1 MGKMGYI
8 HYLCEN
14 NDRKGLIEELGNIEM
29 ADGFLQ
35 AHKEMRS
42 QPTNKAFGKLN
53 EIVDESVKEVEQDVD
68 KAKENSKGVKQ
79 DLDML
84 FKDIERMA

>member
-14 NDRKGLIEELGNIEM
+14 NNRKELIEELGSTEM
-29 ADGFLQ
+29 ADGFLR
-35 AHKEMRS
+35 AHKEIRLRA
-42 QPTNKAFGKLN
+42 NDKAFKVLN
-53 EIVDESVKEVEQDVD
+53 GIVDESIKETKQDVS
-68 KAKENSKGVKQ
+68 KAKKDGKGVKQ

-84 FKDIERMA
+84 FKDIERTV

>member
-8 HYLCEN
+8 HHLCETN
-14 NDRKGLIEELGNIEM
+14 NRKELIEEVGNIEM

-42 QPTNKAFGKLN
+42 KTDDRAYNSLNKL
-53 EIVDESVKEVEQDVD
+53 VDKSIEEAEKDID
-68 KAKENSKGVKQ
+68 KAKEDSKGVKQ

-84 FKDIERMA
+84 FKDIKLTN